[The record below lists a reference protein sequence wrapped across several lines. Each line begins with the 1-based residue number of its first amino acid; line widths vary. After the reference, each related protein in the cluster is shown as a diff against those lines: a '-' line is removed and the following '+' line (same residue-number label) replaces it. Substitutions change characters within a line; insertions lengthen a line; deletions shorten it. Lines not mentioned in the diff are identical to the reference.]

1 MGISEDY
8 NPETPLVMHID
19 LNSCFATVE
28 QQARV
33 QLRGRPVAVV
43 NRRTEHTMI
52 VTASYEAKAMGVKLG
67 MKLKDAKKICPGLVG
82 VESDPAKYRY
92 VYHKMMDIM
101 SDYSAHVRMKSI
113 DEGVIDF
120 HEATEA
126 MRVRGLE
133 NIGMEIKQRLID
145 EIGIAMRCNV
155 GIATNRFLAK
165 TAASL
170 HKPNGLDVIDA
181 NNLRRTFRDLKLTEL
196 TGIAERNEARL
207 NAVGIMT
214 PLQFLDADAQ
224 MLRTMVFKSINGVQ
238 WHQRLRG
245 WEVDNVDYDLKT
257 AGRQFVLDGYNMPYD
272 EILKRLHNL
281 CESTGKKIR
290 SQGKVGRGILVW
302 ATTHREPG
310 TKKHEQQRGGWE
322 VQRGARY
329 WLARH
334 MANAP
339 FFSDQAIYE
348 QAKQLFLGAPPL
360 IRTIGV
366 SVYELSDDI
375 DPQLSLFGDQL
386 ARERHITEAVDEIND
401 RYGKHVIHSADTLGT
416 GHNVKEKIPFGS
428 TRYL

>member
-1 MGISEDY
+1 MKLRNDY

-33 QLRGRPVAVV
+33 RLRGRPVAVV

-52 VTASYEAKAMGVKLG
+52 VTCSYEAKAMGVKLG
-67 MKLKDAKKICPGLVG
+67 MKLKDAKKICPGLIG

-120 HEATEA
+120 HEATDA
-126 MRVRGLE
+126 TRRRGLE
-133 NIGMEIKQRLID
+133 NIGLEIKQRMKD
-145 EIGIAMRCNV
+145 EIGCAMRCNV

-170 HKPNGLDVIDA
+170 HKPDGLDVITAD
-181 NNLRRTFRDLKLTEL
+181 NLRETFSQMKLTDL

-207 NAVGIMT
+207 NAVGIVT
-214 PLQFLDADAQ
+214 PLQFLDTEAH
-224 MLRTMVFKSINGVQ
+224 LLKSMVFKSVNGVQ

-272 EILKRLHNL
+272 QILKRLHHL
-281 CESTGKKIR
+281 CEATGKKLR
-290 SQGKVGRGILVW
+290 SQGKVARGVLVW
-302 ATTHREPG
+302 VTTHREPG
-310 TKKHEQQRGGWE
+310 ARIEAARGGWE
-322 VQRGARY
+322 AQRGSRY
-329 WLARH
+329 WHARH
-334 MANAP
+334 MATAP
-339 FFSDQAIYE
+339 FFSDQAIYA
-348 QAKQLFLGAPPL
+348 QAKQLFAGAPPL

-375 DPQLSLFGDQL
+375 DPQLSLFGDEI